1 MEYRHFL
8 KVFSSY
14 DIFRGKNLCWYNR
27 ASHSGNII
35 LLRFK
40 SNVTVYDFSFGIGLQ
55 LPSMC
60 LLNVHLDDLSHT
72 KRTHQIK
79 QLLPFI
85 YRENNIILGGDL
97 NQNYKSTTHL
107 YKLLTDGG
115 LKIYMKDPT
124 YFLDKKMSIDH
135 IMTKGL
141 PHGVST
147 SVDSYGGDFIKQ
159 FKNYG
164 SDHLPV
170 VLNI

>member
-1 MEYRHFL
+1 
-8 KVFSSY
+8 
-14 DIFRGKNLCWYNR
+14 
-27 ASHSGNII
+27 
-35 LLRFK
+35 
-40 SNVTVYDFSFGIGLQ
+40 
-55 LPSMC
+55 
-60 LLNVHLDDLSHT
+60 
-72 KRTHQIK
+72 
-79 QLLPFI
+79 
-85 YRENNIILGGDL
+85 
-97 NQNYKSTTHL
+97 
-107 YKLLTDGG
+107 
-115 LKIYMKDPT
+115 MKDPT